1 MILVA
6 DSGSTKTDWIVVDE
20 KSPMHK
26 FSTVGFNPYFH
37 DRNFILNEL
46 KRNDGLVGLSSE
58 VKAIRFFGAGC
69 SSPERNEVVRKALAE
84 IFINASIHVDSDM
97 VGAVI
102 STCGDEQGIVGI
114 LGTGSNSCFYDGKKI
129 HKNNFGLGFIMG
141 DEGGGSCFGR
151 KLITHY
157 LYGILPEN
165 INKKFNEQFEM
176 NKEIMIANVYNNPK
190 ANVWLASFAK
200 FFVDNR
206 EDEWVKKVV
215 RKGVEDFFELYIC
228 SYSNFKEVNVHF
240 VGSMA
245 YYFDEIIRDLAHQK
259 QVNVKRIIRH
269 PINHLAEYFLAKEL

>member
-6 DSGSTKTDWIVVDE
+6 DSGSTKTDWMIVDE

-26 FSTVGFNPYFH
+26 YSTAGFNPYFH
-37 DRNFILNEL
+37 DRSFIIDEL
-46 KRNDGLVGLSSE
+46 KKNTELLNLSPKI
-58 VKAIRFFGAGC
+58 KAIRFFGAGC

-84 IFINASIHVDSDM
+84 FFTNAEIHVESDM
-97 VGAVI
+97 VGAVL

-114 LGTGSNSCFYDGKKI
+114 LGTGSNSRFYDGGKI

-141 DEGGGSCFGR
+141 DEGGGSYFGR

-157 LYGILPEN
+157 LYGIMPEN
-165 INKKFNEQFEM
+165 ITKKFNEQFEM

-206 EDEWVKKVV
+206 EDEWVKKIV
-215 RKGVEDFFELYIC
+215 RKGMEEFFELYVC
-228 SYSNFKEVNVHF
+228 SYPNFKEVNVHF

-245 YYFDEIIRDLAHQK
+245 YYFDEIIRDIAHER
-259 QVNVKRIIRH
+259 QVHLKKIVRH
-269 PINHLAEYFLAKEL
+269 PINHLAEYFLSKK

>member
-6 DSGSTKTDWIVVDE
+6 DSGSTKTDWMIVDE

-26 FSTVGFNPYFH
+26 YSTAGFNPYFH
-37 DRNFILNEL
+37 DRSFIIDEL
-46 KRNDGLVGLSSE
+46 KKNTELLNLSPKI
-58 VKAIRFFGAGC
+58 KAIRFFGAGC
-69 SSPERNEVVRKALAE
+69 SSPERNEVVRGALAE
-84 IFINASIHVDSDM
+84 FFTNAEIHVESDM
-97 VGAVI
+97 VGAVL

-114 LGTGSNSCFYDGKKI
+114 LGTGSNSRFYDGGKI

-141 DEGGGSCFGR
+141 DEGGGSYFGR

-157 LYGILPEN
+157 LYGIMPEN
-165 INKKFNEQFEM
+165 ITKKFNEQFEM

-206 EDEWVKKVV
+206 EDEWVKKIV
-215 RKGVEDFFELYIC
+215 RKGMEEFFELYVC
-228 SYSNFKEVNVHF
+228 SYPNFKEVNVHF

-245 YYFDEIIRDLAHQK
+245 YYFDEIIRDIAHER
-259 QVNVKRIIRH
+259 QVHLKKIVRH
-269 PINHLAEYFLAKEL
+269 PINHLAEYFLSKK

>member
-6 DSGSTKTDWIVVDE
+6 DSGSTKTDWMIVDE

-26 FSTVGFNPYFH
+26 YSTAGFNPYFH
-37 DRNFILNEL
+37 DRSFIIDEL
-46 KRNDGLVGLSSE
+46 KKNTELLNLSPKI
-58 VKAIRFFGAGC
+58 KAIRFFGAGC
-69 SSPERNEVVRKALAE
+69 SSPERNEVVRGALAE
-84 IFINASIHVDSDM
+84 FFTNAEIHVESDM
-97 VGAVI
+97 VGAVL

-114 LGTGSNSCFYDGKKI
+114 LGTGSNSCFYDGGKI

-141 DEGGGSCFGR
+141 DEGGGSYFGR

-157 LYGILPEN
+157 LYGIMPEN
-165 INKKFNEQFEM
+165 ITKKFNEQFEM

-206 EDEWVKKVV
+206 EDEWVKKIV
-215 RKGVEDFFELYIC
+215 RKGMEEFFELYVC
-228 SYSNFKEVNVHF
+228 SYPNFKEVNVHF

-245 YYFDEIIRDLAHQK
+245 YYFDEIIRDIARER
-259 QVNVKRIIRH
+259 QVRLKKIVRH
-269 PINHLAEYFLAKEL
+269 PINHLAEYFLSKK